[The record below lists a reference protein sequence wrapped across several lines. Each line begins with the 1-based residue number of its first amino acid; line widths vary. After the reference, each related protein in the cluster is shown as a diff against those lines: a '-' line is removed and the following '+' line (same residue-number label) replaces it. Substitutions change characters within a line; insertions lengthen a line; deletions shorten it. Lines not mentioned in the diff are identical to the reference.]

1 MGTNYAVGCRRRRT
15 LMGRLL
21 VGAAA
26 VVLLAPT
33 NAISATTTVHHCL
46 PRGGD
51 HACFTATTT
60 TNGSDATA
68 PAPPTVAILY
78 TGRWWGSNSNA
89 AIEHHMKSLIIPN
102 RAEVFILATPTD
114 VCRGDG
120 NIDTTS
126 RAGGEQG
133 GQFDQEA
140 SGAAFLQEA
149 TRLFEASARAHGV
162 TLRLTAAW
170 APGADAAGGNVSSVS
185 AEAAIRSELLAA
197 GARAEECR
205 VMNGLLWRRQYA
217 KVHSCSKKILYST
230 LRCATG
236 TPWSKQT

>member
-1 MGTNYAVGCRRRRT
+1 MA
-15 LMGRLL
+15 MS
-21 VGAAA
+21 A
-26 VVLLAPT
+26 
-33 NAISATTTVHHCL
+33 ATTTVHHCL

-51 HACFTATTT
+51 HSCTTTTATTT
-60 TNGSDATA
+60 DGSDATA
-68 PAPPTVAILY
+68 TNPPTVAILY

-89 AIEHHMKSLIIPN
+89 AIEHHMRSLIIPN
-102 RAEVFILATPTD
+102 RAEVFILATPND

-133 GQFDQEA
+133 GQFGQEA
-140 SGAAFLQEA
+140 SGAVFLQEA
-149 TRLFEASARAHGV
+149 VRLFEASARVHGV

-170 APGADAAGGNVSSVS
+170 APGADAAGGNASSSVA

-217 KVHSCSKKILYST
+217 KVHSCSKNLLYST
-230 LRCATG
+230 LRYRDALVQ
-236 TPWSKQT
+236 QT